1 MGSDF
6 TEAERNKMHFIGVAL
21 PGRRVNMGQI
31 GAHGFRIK
39 ASEWRDRAAP

>member
-6 TEAERNKMHFIGVAL
+6 TEAERNKVHFIGVAL

-39 ASEWRDRAAP
+39 ASEWRDHTAP